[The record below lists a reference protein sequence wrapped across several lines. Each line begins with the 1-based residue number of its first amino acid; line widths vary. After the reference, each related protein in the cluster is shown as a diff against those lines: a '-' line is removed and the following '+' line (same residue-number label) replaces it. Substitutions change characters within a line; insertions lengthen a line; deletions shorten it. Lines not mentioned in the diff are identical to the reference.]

1 MENQN
6 YKYLENYLDELQ
18 SSGKISFSWVEL
30 KQHFSG
36 RSDNSLK
43 LALHRQVKKGK
54 LVAFYKGFY
63 LIIPPEY
70 RKRKILPLELFVDRL
85 FRFLDREYY
94 VGLLSAAAYYGA
106 SHHAIMESFAF
117 IQKPPMRRSE
127 AEGLRVNY
135 LVKSVFPESG
145 IIKRKS
151 DAGYFN
157 ISSPELTAIDL
168 VAYYKQAG
176 GMNRV
181 AEVLFE
187 LGEEMDAARMQKT
200 LNDSFSLAVLQRLGY
215 LFDEVTGRGELAGAV
230 YEFLA
235 DKNVF
240 QVKLVSD
247 ISGSHSK
254 VNQKWKI
261 IENYSIELE
270 LA

>member
-1 MENQN
+1 MENQS

-18 SSGKISFSWVEL
+18 SSGKISFSWVGL
-30 KQHFSG
+30 KLRFSG
-36 RSDNSLK
+36 RSENSLK
-43 LALHRQVKKGK
+43 LALNRQVKKGK

-70 RKRKILPLELFVDRL
+70 RKRKILPLELFIDQF

-94 VGLLSAAAYYGA
+94 LGLLSAAAYYGA
-106 SHHAIMESFAF
+106 AHQAVMESFVF

-127 AEGLRVNY
+127 SEGLRVNY

-151 DAGYFN
+151 DAGYFR

-181 AEVLFE
+181 AEVLSE
-187 LGEEMDAARMQKT
+187 LSEQMNAQKLYEI
-200 LNDSFSLAVLQRLGY
+200 LNDSIPVAVLQRLGY
-215 LFDEVTGRGELAGAV
+215 ILEEVLREADLANPVYDYLSTRNLFPVRLIG
-230 YEFLA
+230 
-235 DKNVF
+235 DK
-240 QVKLVSD
+240 
-247 ISGSHSK
+247 SGSHCR
-254 VNQKWKI
+254 VNQKWKV

-270 LA
+270 IV